1 MKIKY
6 RASAHFDI
14 DTEIDVSDEDAGD
27 DLAIWLAIISDLESR
42 YNLSVEFEKGETDNA
57 GSKEIFRE

>member
-6 RASAHFDI
+6 RASARFDI
-14 DTEIDVSDEDAGD
+14 DTEIDVSDEDVGD

-42 YNLSVEFEKGETDNA
+42 YNLTVEFEKGETDA
-57 GSKEIFRE
+57 